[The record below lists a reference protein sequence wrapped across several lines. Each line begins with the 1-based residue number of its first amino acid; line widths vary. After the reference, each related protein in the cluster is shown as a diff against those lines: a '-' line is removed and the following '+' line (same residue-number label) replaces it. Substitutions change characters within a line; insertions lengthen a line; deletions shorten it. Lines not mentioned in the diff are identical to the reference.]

1 MAVVVGCHA
10 LGGLLFPTPF
20 FLSIVGYF
28 VLYQVNFMNDFYIL
42 QGKGAVID
50 SSKFSFEKIN
60 QFYMYVGAAGLAL
73 AGINKGITKFTNN
86 AAKDMFK

>member
-1 MAVVVGCHA
+1 MAIVVGSHA
-10 LGGLLFPTPF
+10 LGGLLFHTPF

-42 QGKGAVID
+42 QGKGVMID
-50 SSKFSFEKIN
+50 NSKFSFEKIN
-60 QFYMYVGAAGLAL
+60 QLYMYVGVTGLAL
-73 AGINKGITKFTNN
+73 AGASKAITKFTNN